1 MKTTSVLLPV
11 ALCALLLAGCAHT
24 GPTPAGTAPAYQG
37 TPTVNNPSGIFP
49 GPQQARSMT
58 NRPAPPPPAKPAPPP
73 KPAELPLKAVTLTD
87 FKLLGNL
94 AGDNADFT
102 LTGTAHVEDTRG
114 GTLDVLS
121 GTVALTAI
129 DSHPYEHIRA
139 GQTNFTPSLESSI
152 NRPANFNEN
161 IRAGLGH
168 FTLAFDRPGTYPV
181 KVQFSAAVK
190 QVDGWN
196 TVDFHVAPSVLQP
209 VVLQGLAAETQFQF
223 PGAAR
228 PDRSGNDF
236 LSFLPASGAVNFAW
250 KEVRP
255 ETEGRLFYSAEM
267 ESQINVLPGLMRQS
281 ALLNFKVMQGELN
294 KVTLLLHGEG
304 EINRVQPD
312 NLVLSWSVEP
322 VENSQDRR
330 LVIQLNQPQKDQ
342 FSILVQTQTPLGT
355 FPLTVEALQIR
366 PENATRFAG
375 YFRIVNEG
383 AVRLE
388 VANASGA
395 SQIAPEQFPESD
407 ATRAVFRAAGN
418 QRFVFRF
425 AGADVSLPIQADQI
439 LPELSVSER
448 LAYHDSENEVVIDAE
463 LELDIREAPLRELV
477 IKVPKGYAL
486 PQIDVPGLSDTVL
499 ADRPGDSAELRLSFR
514 QPVSGRQLI
523 HLRLEHNQ
531 GISQGQW
538 TLPHIE
544 VEKAKSVRGF
554 VGVSADPG
562 LRITPVPGQTPGLTD
577 IATAFFP
584 AKLEGIQ
591 AAFRLTDS
599 VSDSAWSATLQVE
612 RLPQTVQAD
621 ALHLFSIGE
630 LIAYGSSLINYVVSG
645 APVASFRVELSAEYS
660 NVEFTGKDI
669 RNWQKTNGVYLVQLH
684 TPVSGP
690 YTLLATYVRP
700 FKAQGETLVFT
711 GARPLDAQ
719 SEQGYTL
726 VISAYQ
732 FQVNP
737 TVVSSGLLA
746 LEPAEVPPEYRLF
759 FDEPILKA
767 YRYGAR
773 PFNLQLELKPLAQGD
788 SVSQIVDRAS
798 FETRISKEG
807 QALTA
812 VRYFIKN
819 RGNPNFRLTIPAG
832 AKLWSATINGA
843 AAVPVSDG
851 PVNLVPLPQ
860 SADPNAVLELDL
872 KLASQSKSNDPEN
885 VTVSA
890 PIAYA
895 PVMLTEWRIIP
906 DAGRRL
912 VYLSRTNSLR
922 PAGAAVDV
930 SGFAQLTRMLEGN
943 QTGHAQRLFFE
954 ALGLVALALA
964 VWRWTVRADAWKYS
978 VLHLCS
984 LLLGLGA
991 FALAFVCIVQ
1001 LAGLA
1006 GADPRHLPADLR
1018 FLAPVQQSGS
1028 ALQIAV
1034 SNISDKTSPAAAL
1047 EWGWPALAALALW
1060 LAGWMSRSPLQKAA
1074 TSAAG
1079 WTLLAWAALRFPN
1092 GAPALCWILLAFL
1105 VLRVLI
1111 PGLRQLSRLPR
1122 KPAVASGGSS
1132 GGAAPATLALLAAGL
1147 YWLSFGSGT
1156 VLAADPKP
1164 LPTPA
1169 IPDSVTQTIRVEEKL
1184 ALGTAKIRWPALK
1197 GQALPLLA
1205 EPAVMTHVTFPAHSL
1220 KLVPGPAG
1228 SKFAQQVVAQEN
1240 GTFDIEEQ
1248 YEIRISPDQGGG
1260 GFALPVP
1267 FGLINRV
1274 SLTVVYLDV
1283 DVLSPQAVSIKC
1295 DHATTNTEAALVMSP
1310 AEAVINW
1317 RPRSRDPKREKPVFH
1332 ADMAQLFV
1340 PSGGVVEGA
1349 HFVTILPAQGELA
1362 ELTFNVPTNATVTDV
1377 VDPQAQNGAATPPAW
1392 RFDPDTRKLRV
1403 TLNPPLSRNFM
1414 LLIRSQVVTGPLPFE
1429 QSLGLVT
1436 VDNGAGQIVGV
1447 AGIATSDE
1455 VQLDTVTP
1463 SKLSPINLEDFPAYA
1478 VAAFR
1483 GQIPG
1488 LALRRAFRYSDAT
1501 ATLTLKASAVE
1512 PDVRIETSDTLS
1524 LGEDH
1529 TTLADSFTADI
1540 RKAGIFSLS
1549 FVMPRGFD
1557 VDSISGATLSQW
1569 TELKTN
1575 DDRIITLH
1583 LAGKT
1588 VGSQKFAITLAG
1600 PGVKSAQGW
1609 KVPHVVLRE
1618 AGKQWGTLL
1627 IVPEQGMGFP
1637 AVIATNYTQLDP
1649 QKSGIRIIGV
1659 LAFRLEQVP
1668 ASLALDIE
1676 QVDPWIEV
1684 TSLQHA
1690 AVREG
1695 QLKITANLLYQIK
1708 NAGLKGFL
1716 VYIPTNADQV
1726 LFQGAQVQGAQ
1737 FQGAQ
1742 VFDSLKVTNA
1752 ISNSLQQWEVKLD
1765 RRVIGQ
1771 YLLQVTY
1778 QTPIP
1783 AQAAEVTLAGVEA
1796 AEANQQRGFVTVQS
1810 DPRLQ
1815 VTVDQL
1821 PAALQLAE
1829 WQTISRILEKD
1840 LAAVPASLTYRLL
1853 DKSFR
1858 LPLKLQRHEATP
1870 LLPARVNSITLNSVI
1885 SDDGVMLTQAR
1896 LEILP
1901 GDKRLLAITL
1911 PTGGR
1916 PLTND
1921 AHFWFAFVND
1931 NGVWPWSEQNKIL
1944 IPLEQQSH
1952 GDKPVTVEVFYECRA
1967 GTAGAN
1973 SLDLELLAPRFD
1985 LPLENITWRVSL
1997 GDKWK
2002 VKSKSDSLQLQRQ
2015 VVQAPAAALDPRAYL
2030 ESENTLQLARTEKA
2044 HQFYDLGNS
2053 SVKKGEPQQARRA
2066 FEAAAGLP
2074 THDPAFD
2081 EDARVQLHAIK
2092 LQQALIGLNERQ
2104 SAAAGDPG
2112 AVGAKLRDLRSRPE
2126 LNYSVQD
2133 AHDII
2138 DHNSLDDN
2146 AAFTQL
2152 AEKLIQQQDAAVNHP
2167 AGIRASIPDQ
2177 GRVLTFQRAVAV
2189 EPWTDLSIALTAS
2202 IASAASFN
2210 TRLLI
2215 LAATLLA
2222 FALFALALRTLRP
2235 DTEAEEP
2242 ADGQ

>member
-11 ALCALLLAGCAHT
+11 ALCAVLLAGCANA
-24 GPTPAGTAPAYQG
+24 GPAPAAPPAGPQPAL
-37 TPTVNNPSGIFP
+37 
-49 GPQQARSMT
+49 AMT
-58 NRPAPPPPAKPAPPP
+58 NKPAPPPPAKPAPPAP
-73 KPAELPLKAVTLTD
+73 AKPAAPPLKAVTLTD

-114 GTLDVLS
+114 GSLDVLS
-121 GTVALTAI
+121 GAVALTAL
-129 DSHPYEHIRA
+129 DSHPNEHISA
-139 GQTNFTPSLESSI
+139 GQ
-152 NRPANFNEN
+152 
-161 IRAGLGH
+161 GH
-168 FTLAFDRPGTYPV
+168 FTLAFDRPGAYPV

-196 TVDFHVAPSVLQP
+196 AVDFHVAPSVLQP

-228 PDRSGNDF
+228 PVRNGDDF
-236 LSFLPASGAVNFAW
+236 LSFLPAGGAVKFSW
-250 KEVRP
+250 KEARP
-255 ETEGRLFYSAEM
+255 ETEGKLFYSAEM

-304 EINRVQPD
+304 DLNRVQPD
-312 NLVLSWSVEP
+312 NLVLSWNVEP
-322 VENSQDRR
+322 VSNSTDRR

-342 FSILVQTQTPLGT
+342 FSILVQTQTPLGA

-388 VANASGA
+388 VAQARGA
-395 SQIAPEQFPESD
+395 SQVAPEQFPESD

-418 QRFVFRF
+418 QRFVYRF

-439 LPELSVSER
+439 LPELAVSER
-448 LAYHDSENEVVIDAE
+448 LAYHDGENGLVIDAE
-463 LELDIREAPLRELV
+463 LELDIREAPLRELLV
-477 IKVPKGYAL
+477 KVPKGYTVAQ
-486 PQIDVPGLSDTVL
+486 PIAQGLNDYFPTE
-499 ADRPGDSAELRLSFR
+499 PEGEPNAELRLVYG
-514 QPVSGRQLI
+514 QPVSGRQLV
-523 HLRLEHNQ
+523 HLRLERNQ
-531 GISQGQW
+531 GIGQGQW

-554 VGVSADPG
+554 IGVSADPG

-645 APVASFRVELSAEYS
+645 APVASFRVELSPEYS

-669 RNWQKTNGVYLVQLH
+669 RNWQKVNGGYVVQLH
-684 TPVSGP
+684 TPVSGA
-690 YTLLATYVRP
+690 YTLLATYDRP

-732 FQVNP
+732 FQVSTND
-737 TVVSSGLLA
+737 VSSGLLA

-767 YRYGAR
+767 YRYGSR

-798 FETRISKEG
+798 FETHISKEG
-807 QALTA
+807 QAITD

-819 RGNPNFRLTIPAG
+819 RGNPNFRLAIPAG
-832 AKLWSATINGA
+832 ARLWSATINGA

-851 PVNLVPLPQ
+851 AVNLVPLPQ

-895 PVMLTEWRIIP
+895 PVMLTEWKIMP

-912 VYLSRTNSLR
+912 IYLSRTNSLR
-922 PAGAAVDV
+922 PAGEAVDV
-930 SGFAQLTRMLEGN
+930 SGFAQLTRLMEGE
-943 QTGHAQRLFFE
+943 QTGRAERLFLE
-954 ALGLVALALA
+954 TLGLAALALA
-964 VWRWTVRADAWKYS
+964 IWRWTVRADAWKYS
-978 VLHLCS
+978 ALHLCS

-991 FALAFVCIVQ
+991 FVLAFVCVAQ

-1006 GADPRHLPADLR
+1006 GAAPRSVPADLR

-1034 SNISDKTSPAAAL
+1034 SNVCDKTSPAAAL
-1047 EWGWPALAALALW
+1047 EWGWPALAALAFW
-1060 LAGWMSRSPLQKAA
+1060 IAGWVSRSPLQKVAA
-1074 TSAAG
+1074 SACG

-1092 GAPALCWILLAFL
+1092 GAPAFCWVLLAFL
-1105 VLRVLI
+1105 LCRVLI

-1122 KPAVASGGSS
+1122 KPAGAPGAPS
-1132 GGAAPATLALLAAGL
+1132 GGAAPATLALLIAGL
-1147 YWLSFGSGT
+1147 YWLSPGSGT
-1156 VLAADPKP
+1156 VLGADSKV
-1164 LPTPA
+1164 LPAPA

-1205 EPAVMTHVTFPAHSL
+1205 EPAVLTHVTFPARSL
-1220 KLVPGPAG
+1220 KLAPGPAG
-1228 SKFAQQVVAQEN
+1228 SRFAQQLVAQEN

-1260 GFALPVP
+1260 AFAQPAP
-1267 FGLINRV
+1267 YGLINHV
-1274 SLTVVYLDV
+1274 NLTVVNLDV

-1295 DHATTNTEAALVMSP
+1295 DHADTNTEATLVMSP
-1310 AEAVINW
+1310 ADAVISW
-1317 RPRSRDPKREKPVFH
+1317 RPRSRDPRREKPEFF

-1349 HFVTILPAQGELA
+1349 HYVSIRPSRGELA
-1362 ELTFNVPTNATVTDV
+1362 ELSFNVPANATVTDV
-1377 VDPQAQNGAATPPAW
+1377 VDPQAGNAAATPPAW

-1429 QSLGLVT
+1429 QSLGMVT
-1436 VDNGAGQIVGV
+1436 VDNAAGQIVGV

-1463 SKLSPINLEDFPAYA
+1463 AKLSPINLEDFPAYA

-1488 LALRRAFRYSDAT
+1488 LAIRFAFRYSDA
-1501 ATLTLKASAVE
+1501 AAILSLKASAVE

-1549 FVMPRGFD
+1549 FIMPRGFD

-1583 LAGKT
+1583 LSGKT
-1588 VGSQKFAITLAG
+1588 VGRQSFAITLAG
-1600 PGVKSAQGW
+1600 PGVKTALGW
-1609 KVPHVVLRE
+1609 KVPQVVLRE
-1618 AGKQWGTLL
+1618 AGKQNGTLL
-1627 IVPEQGMGFP
+1627 VVPEQGMGLQ
-1637 AVIATNYTQLDP
+1637 AVAVTNYTQLDP
-1649 QKSGIRIIGV
+1649 QKSGIRIKGV

-1668 ASLALDIE
+1668 ANLALDID

-1695 QLKITANLLYQIK
+1695 HLKITANLLYQIK

-1716 VYIPTNADQV
+1716 VFLPTNADQV
-1726 LFQGAQVQGAQ
+1726 LFQGGQA
-1737 FQGAQ
+1737 
-1742 VFDSLKVTNA
+1742 FDFLKVTNA
-1752 ISNSLQQWEVKLD
+1752 VTNGLQQWEVKLD

-1771 YLLQVTY
+1771 YLLQVSY

-1783 AQAAEVTLAGVEA
+1783 AQAAEAVLTGVEA
-1796 AEANQQRGFVTVQS
+1796 AEVNQQRGFVTVQS

-1829 WQTISRILEKD
+1829 WQTIPRILEKD
-1840 LAAVPASLTYRLL
+1840 LAAVPANLTYRLL
-1853 DKSFR
+1853 DKSFQ

-1901 GDKRLLAITL
+1901 GDKRLLGLTL
-1911 PTGGR
+1911 PKGGR
-1916 PLTND
+1916 PLTNS

-1931 NGVWPWSEQNKIL
+1931 NGVWPWSEQDRIL
-1944 IPLEQQSH
+1944 IPLEQQSR
-1952 GDKPVTVEVFYECRA
+1952 GDRPVTVDVFYECRA

-1973 SLDLELLAPRFD
+1973 SLDLQLLAPKFD
-1985 LPLENITWRVSL
+1985 LPLENITWLVSL
-1997 GDKWK
+1997 GEKWN
-2002 VKSKSDSLQLQRQ
+2002 VKAQSDSLQLQRQ
-2015 VVQAPAAALDPRAYL
+2015 QVIKAPPAALDPRVYL
-2030 ESENTLQLARTEKA
+2030 QTENSLQLARTEEAK
-2044 HQFYDLGNS
+2044 QFYNLGNS
-2053 SVKKGEPQQARRA
+2053 SLLEGDPQQARRA
-2066 FEAAAGLP
+2066 FEAAYGLS
-2074 THDPAFD
+2074 THDAAFN
-2081 EDARVQLHAIK
+2081 EDARVQLHNIK
-2092 LQQALIGLNERQ
+2092 LQQALIGLNARQ
-2104 SAAAGDPG
+2104 SAAGGDPG
-2112 AVGAKLRDLRSRPE
+2112 AVGGKLRDLRNRPE
-2126 LNYSVQD
+2126 LNYTQQD
-2133 AHDII
+2133 AKDII
-2138 DHNSLDDN
+2138 DNNSADDN

-2167 AGIRASIPDQ
+2167 AGIRASVPEQ

-2189 EPWTDLSIALTAS
+2189 DPWTDLRIALNAT

-2222 FALFALALRTLRP
+2222 FGIFALALRTLRP
-2235 DTEAEEP
+2235 DTEEP
-2242 ADGQ
+2242 AA